1 MKALKQLI
9 AAAAI
14 AASLTP
20 LSVSAQDGE
29 PANSMRELLDLVEQG
44 LARDASEFRSRM
56 QAFKDERQKQEAR
69 LSEARRR
76 LEQLEARS
84 TQLEEKFQS
93 NETEL
98 SEAQARLDERL
109 GTLRELFGVLQQVA
123 GDTRGVFRSS
133 MITSQY
139 PSRDDFLDDLIQKA
153 GSSSEL
159 PEMAELERLWFEMQR
174 EMAESAK
181 VTRYTAQVTGPDG
194 NKSET
199 EVVRVG
205 SFNIMK
211 NAAYL
216 DWEADTQQLVELP
229 RQPSG
234 RYLSSVD
241 SFVHAGGDDVAP
253 LYVDPS
259 RGSILGLLIQT
270 PDLAERVDQGGV
282 VGYVIIALG
291 VFALLI
297 AIWRLIALS
306 LVSMKVRAQLG
317 SDQPS
322 EGNPLGRIM
331 GTYRKYENTDNET
344 LELKLGEAIANETPR
359 LQRFLAVLKIIAV
372 VAPLLGLLG
381 TVTGMIN
388 TFQVITLFGTGDPK
402 LMAGGISQALVTTV
416 LGLCVAV
423 PTVLLHTFVQGRAK
437 SVTQILQ
444 KRSIGIIAEH
454 SERGHGHVSAA

>member
-1 MKALKQLI
+1 MTPLRCI
-9 AAAAI
+9 AAAVLAV
-14 AASLTP
+14 ASVLP
-20 LSVSAQDGE
+20 AQAQDGK
-29 PANSMRELLDLVEQG
+29 PANSVRDLLNLVEQG
-44 LARDASEFRSRM
+44 VARDASDFRERM
-56 QAFKDERQKQEAR
+56 ETFKAEKDKQEAR
-69 LSEARRR
+69 LSEARRQLR
-76 LEQLEARS
+76 DLESRSEKLES
-84 TQLEEKFQS
+84 EFQGNEE
-93 NETEL
+93 EL
-98 SEAQARLDERL
+98 AEAEARLDERL

-123 GDTRGVFRSS
+123 GDARGTFQAS

-139 PSRDDFLDDLIQKA
+139 PERNDFLKQLIEKA

-181 VTRYTAQVTGPDG
+181 VVRYPAEVTGPDG

-205 SFNIMK
+205 SFNVMK

-234 RYLSSVD
+234 RFLASVD
-241 SFVHAGGDDVAP
+241 DFVNAESGQVEP
-253 LYVDPS
+253 LFVDPS

-270 PDLAERVDQGGV
+270 PDLAERVDQGGI

-291 VFALLI
+291 GLALLL
-297 AIWRLIALS
+297 ALERLVTLN
-306 LVSMKVRAQLG
+306 LVNMKVRRQLN
-317 SDQPS
+317 SEQAD

-331 GTYRKYENTDNET
+331 ATYRKYESTDNET
-344 LELKLGEAIANETPR
+344 LELKLGEAIANETPK
-359 LQRFLAVLKIIAV
+359 LQRFLALLKIIAV

-423 PTVLLHTFVQGRAK
+423 PTVLLHTLVQGRAK
-437 SVTQILQ
+437 AVTQILQ

-454 SERGHGHVSAA
+454 SEQGHVSAA